1 MREIVYRFIVGGLIV
16 SLFAAIGDILKPKSF
31 AGLFGAA
38 PSVAIATLSLTI
50 LESSKNYAALEARS
64 MIFGAIAFFVYS
76 CLCVHLMMKHNMN
89 AISATVFGLAV
100 WLVSALSS
108 WLFFLR

>member
-1 MREIVYRFIVGGLIV
+1 
-16 SLFAAIGDILKPKSF
+16 
-31 AGLFGAA
+31 
-38 PSVAIATLSLTI
+38 
-50 LESSKNYAALEARS
+50 